1 MSHTSGE
8 IAAKVSAVS
17 LSNPSNTMSQNLKE
31 LLYSKKVISTGVCC
45 TTFTPNVYRLYFP
58 DELKLEWKLGSQFGA
73 RSRDCA

>member
-17 LSNPSNTMSQNLKE
+17 LSSRSNTMSQNLKG
-31 LLYSKKVISTGVCC
+31 LLYSKKVISTGVWR
-45 TTFTPNVYRLYFP
+45 TTFTPNVDRLYFP

-73 RSRDCA
+73 KSRDCA